1 MLPRYVKSTSSCGND
16 VESREH
22 FLLHS
27 PQFVNVRRTLLSILG
42 NSDYS
47 VLENS
52 GNVLKQT
59 FLFGDMSL
67 SPCDNSKIL
76 NTTIDFILATKRF
89 DKQLF
94 KGKLYLLTTNKEII
108 WQAWL
113 FVFFQAADIYIYIYI
128 IYYIL
133 YILYYIYNII
143 YI

>member
-1 MLPRYVKSTSSCGND
+1 M
-16 VESREH
+16 
-22 FLLHS
+22 
-27 PQFVNVRRTLLSILG
+27 
-42 NSDYS
+42 
-47 VLENS
+47 LENS

-108 WQAWL
+108 WRAWL
-113 FVFFQAADIYIYIYI
+113 FVFFQAVDIYIYIYI
-128 IYYIL
+128 YYIL
-133 YILYYIYNII
+133 YIKYILYMIYIYILCIMCYIYYIIYIILYIYNIYI
-143 YI
+143 YIFLLSPI